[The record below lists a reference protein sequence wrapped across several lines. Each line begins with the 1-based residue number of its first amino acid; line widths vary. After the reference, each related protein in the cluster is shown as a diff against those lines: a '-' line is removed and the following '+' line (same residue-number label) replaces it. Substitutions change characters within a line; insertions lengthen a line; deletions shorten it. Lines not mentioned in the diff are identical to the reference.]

1 MCAAKPSMQIEAA
14 DAPDEL
20 VRLARRLAR
29 RAGLDVCGI
38 EYLVDA
44 RDGRPYFYDVN
55 ALSNFVTDAPRIVGF
70 DPFDRFVDYLESRL
84 SVLSVA
90 GGADRLARHG
100 RYEQG

>member
-1 MCAAKPSMQIEAA
+1 MEPSTTVEGMCAVKPSMHIEAA
-14 DAPDEL
+14 EAPDDL

-70 DPFDRFVDYLESRL
+70 DPFNRFVDYLESRL
-84 SVLSVA
+84 SVLS
-90 GGADRLARHG
+90 
-100 RYEQG
+100 